1 MKLRNALLLLS
12 NKIQGYSD
20 TTRTFIQT
28 GVIALVSALSSVA
41 FLVSTN
47 LLFNLTFVAF
57 ASHSVPFFIIA
68 SFITVLL
75 TSLAVG
81 LLLNFIAPEAA
92 GSGIP
97 QVKASYWK
105 DLGYIPIRIPL
116 VKFVAGVLSI
126 GGGTSL
132 GREGPTV
139 QIGSGLS
146 SWLSGFMGVSK
157 RKRRGPLVVGAASSL
172 AAAFNT
178 PLGAITFVLEEIMG
192 DMSSRSIGPVVMASV
207 LGAFTVYAL
216 LGRQPAFSLPSIEQ
230 VTWVHYLIAPVAA
243 LLGAMMGVVFQRS
256 VLLLRPRIKNQRKI
270 PRWALPLVGGLITWV
285 LGISVYATTG
295 KIGVFGLGYQD
306 LSAVLNNH
314 FIWWIAGI
322 MIVAKLAATIFSY
335 SFGGA
340 GGIFSPLLFIG
351 GLAGYFV
358 GGLAG
363 LWVPLTES
371 DRIVLSAVGMS
382 ACLGAVV
389 RAPLSSLLIVF
400 EMTHQFALIP
410 GLLIGLLVSVLVS
423 KTAGPLNFYD
433 ALLVQDGNQFHKI
446 HPPLDIQGWQELPV
460 GSVANPHP
468 VILTNFD
475 PKGVQEILAQYPYNY
490 FPVYL
495 DSKIQGVVQRDQ
507 LRQAITEGKTPP
519 LISVPIASPDKTIQ
533 GISELFIKSP
543 VGVILLATEKDGEE
557 PELTGII
564 TLHDLLRS
572 QAAVLD

>member
-1 MKLRNALLLLS
+1 MKVRNSLLHFS
-12 NKIQGYSD
+12 NKLQGYSD

-28 GVIALVSALSSVA
+28 GVISLVSALSSVA

-68 SFITVLL
+68 SFLTVVL

-105 DLGYIPIRIPL
+105 DLGYIPLRIPL

-139 QIGSGLS
+139 QIGSGLT

-157 RKRRGPLVVGAASSL
+157 RKRRGPVVVGAASSL

-216 LGRQPAFSLPSIEQ
+216 IGSQPAFSLPSIQQ
-230 VTWVHYLIAPVAA
+230 VTWVHYLIAPLAA
-243 LLGAMMGVVFQRS
+243 LLAAIMGVIFQRS
-256 VLLLRPRIKNQRKI
+256 VLGLRLRIKSQKRI
-270 PRWALPLVGGLITWV
+270 PPWALPLIGGLITWV
-285 LGISVYATTG
+285 LGISIYATTG
-295 KIGVFGLGYQD
+295 KIGIFGLGYQD

-351 GLAGYFV
+351 GFAGYFV
-358 GGLAG
+358 GGLVG
-363 LWVPLTES
+363 LWVPLTDS

-382 ACLGAVV
+382 ACLGTVV

-400 EMTHQFALIP
+400 EMTHQFAMIP
-410 GLLIGLLVSVLVS
+410 GLLIGLMVSVLVS
-423 KTAGPLNFYD
+423 KTAGSLNFYD

-446 HPPLDIQGWQELPV
+446 HPPLDIQSWQELAV
-460 GSVANPHP
+460 SSVANPNP
-468 VILTNFD
+468 VILTDFD
-475 PKGVQEILAQYPYNY
+475 PTRVRDILSRYPYNY
-490 FPVYL
+490 FPVYM

-507 LRQAITEGKTPP
+507 LRQAIMEGVTPTV
-519 LISVPIASPDKTIQ
+519 ISVPIASPDKTIQ
-533 GISELFIKSP
+533 GISELFMKSP
-543 VGVILLATEKDGEE
+543 VGLILLAEEKEDGTSA
-557 PELTGII
+557 LAGLI

-572 QAAVLD
+572 QAAVLE